1 MKNLI
6 KTQLIIV
13 VLALATTIKAQI
25 AFTSSNLSTDIAKGT
40 EAIKLSFVVNTD
52 SLILPNNLTYQDIAY
67 FEIEKT
73 NGDILKTINKTPK
86 VTSFTFKDYQI
97 DNNQNIQEYTLVA
110 VTKNGNKTIITS
122 NKAAIRSIAPH
133 LNCVKIN
140 HLYRKASHN
149 SYDPN
154 HSSSLE
160 SVIDETRVI
169 ELDVHSHKTSS
180 FFGGGD
186 QAPIGVWYVR
196 HSSAPFGSE
205 NNNNCGSS
213 NKNFNICLEDIGN
226 WHLSHLGHDPII
238 VFLDLKSRAWL
249 SNGGPFWR
257 GNHKPTDLNNVL
269 EAFANDFLGGSNNL
283 YKPDDLKGTFSTTRE
298 AAENEN
304 WPSLGNLNN
313 KVIFVLTGRNSD
325 LNEYVND
332 LKQINRQQMAFIAV
346 SPDAFANN
354 SNGYIPQGI
363 NFTAEQEVVFYNLD
377 DNQLNIAQNFTS
389 QNGFIARSYPGNV
402 NSQEYGDN
410 IFFKVNN
417 IAIDNISNNGL
428 NANMDF
434 QLIGINNITI
444 GGTPSIPQIIN
455 SQYDNILQHALIK
468 VTAKDLIV
476 NSGTHYNIRAG
487 QQVELLPGTDI
498 REGSNVTISVGNCAD
513 YTPYLRIGDTA
524 AIDKGRELTNKEI
537 EWMLTNRSANETQKT
552 IKEEVLMVYPNPTN
566 DIVNISY
573 TNYLSYKILFT
584 LHDMTGRV
592 VKSIVYNPQTEGLQN
607 FSINIQELT
616 GGTYFYTVQAGN
628 QNFNGK
634 IVKIDN

>member
-1 MKNLI
+1 MVMKGLI
-6 KTQLIIV
+6 KKQLIIV
-13 VLALATTIKAQI
+13 VLTLTTTITKAQI

-52 SLILPNNLTYQDIAY
+52 SLVLPNNLTYEDIDF

-73 NGDILKTINKTPK
+73 NGGILKTINKTQNF
-86 VTSFTFKDYQI
+86 TSFTFKDYQI
-97 DNNQNIQEYTLVA
+97 NNTQNVQEYKLIAVVNNGTKIVVA
-110 VTKNGNKTIITS
+110 NNKS
-122 NKAAIRSIAPH
+122 SIRSVAPH

-149 SYDPN
+149 SYDTF
-154 HSSSLE
+154 SSLQ
-160 SVIDETRVI
+160 SVLDETRVI
-169 ELDVHSHKTSS
+169 KIDIHSHKAGTLIIPP
-180 FFGGGD
+180 D

-196 HSSAPFGSE
+196 HNGSFTSD
-205 NNNNCGSS
+205 NNNNCGTGD
-213 NKNFNICLEDIGN
+213 KNFNICLEDVGN
-226 WHLSHLGHDPII
+226 WHLSHSGHDPII
-238 VFLDLKSRAWL
+238 VFIDLKPRGA
-249 SNGGPFWR
+249 NPTDGPFWR

-269 EAFANDFLGGSNNL
+269 ETFANDFLGGSNNL

-304 WPSLGNLNN
+304 WPSLGNLND

-332 LKQINRQQMAFIAV
+332 LKQINRQQIAFIAV
-346 SPDAFANN
+346 GPDAFANN

-377 DNQLNIAQNFTS
+377 DSRLNIAQTYTS
-389 QNGFIARSYPGNV
+389 QRGFIARSYPGTV
-402 NSQEYGDN
+402 NANEYGDQ
-410 IFFKVNN
+410 IFFKINN

-444 GGTPSIPQIIN
+444 GVTPSIPQIIN

-487 QQVELLPGTDI
+487 QEVELLPGTDI
-498 REGSNVTISVGNCAD
+498 KAGSDVTISVGNCAD
-513 YTPYLRIGDTA
+513 YTPYLRVGETVI
-524 AIDKGRELTNKEI
+524 IDEGRELTNKEI
-537 EWMLTNRSANETQKT
+537 GWMLGNHKINKDETQKT
-552 IKEEVLMVYPNPTN
+552 IKEAILILYPNPNNGQFTIELEN
-566 DIVNISY
+566 TDRESVLEIYDVMGNIIWSKKGV
-573 TNYLSYKILFT
+573 TKNQINLQNHPKGIYLV
-584 LHDMTGRV
+584 RV
-592 VKSIVYNPQTEGLQN
+592 VSKN
-607 FSINIQELT
+607 NIFT
-616 GGTYFYTVQAGN
+616 R
-628 QNFNGK
+628 K
-634 IVKIDN
+634 IVFQ